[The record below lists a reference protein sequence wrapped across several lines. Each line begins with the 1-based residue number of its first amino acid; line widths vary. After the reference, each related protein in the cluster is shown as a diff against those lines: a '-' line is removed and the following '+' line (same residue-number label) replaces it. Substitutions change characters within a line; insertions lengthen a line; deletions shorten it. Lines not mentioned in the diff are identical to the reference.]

1 MSRLTKFLRQECLFE
16 KAQRDA
22 VGKVELN
29 AYGDILYEEAQTV
42 KCRRE
47 RFVRDIQTS
56 TGSTL
61 KTSSRYFLD
70 ETHPVEADDRI
81 DGKVI
86 LSVEEYT
93 NQLGRCEG
101 FECYV

>member
-1 MSRLTKFLRQECLFE
+1 MSRLTKFLRQECVFE
-16 KAQRDA
+16 KAQRDD
-22 VGKVELN
+22 VGNVKLN
-29 AYGDILYEEAQTV
+29 AYGDILYEKARTV

-47 RFVRDIQTS
+47 RFVRDMQTN
-56 TGSTL
+56 TGATL

-86 LSVEEYT
+86 LSAEEYT

-101 FECYV
+101 YECYV

>member
-1 MSRLTKFLRQECLFE
+1 MSRMTKFLRQSCVLE
-16 KAQRDA
+16 KAQRNS
-22 VGKVELN
+22 VGDVNLDE
-29 AYGDILYEEAQTV
+29 YGDILYENPQTL

-47 RFVRDIQTS
+47 RFVKDMQTN
-56 TGSTL
+56 TGATL

-70 ETHPVEADDRI
+70 ESVAVEADDRI

-93 NQLGRCEG
+93 NQQGLCEG
-101 FECYV
+101 YECYV